1 MKKNIKIWC
10 MLVIFILNIILAV
23 IPSNNAWAMKKNQ
36 YSIIRVDEG
45 IKYLSVY
52 NDNILLINN
61 EGQAILRKDEI
72 DIKIQGNNF
81 RMLAK
86 NLIINDENKIYDVF
100 NEEFLDEETI
110 DKFEDIIIESKNIFV
125 TGAGRSG
132 LAAKAFA
139 MRLMHLGLSAY
150 VVGETIS
157 PAIYEDDCIIA
168 ISGSGETNTIVSAAK
183 IAKNRGS
190 KVLAV
195 TSYPE
200 STLGKLSDAY
210 VFVKGRTKKEVD
222 DENYMKRQIHGNYTS
237 LTPLGTAFELTTLVF
252 LDAIVSE
259 LMEKMQQT
267 ESDLKARHTVL
278 E

>member
-1 MKKNIKIWC
+1 MKNSIRA
-10 MLVIFILNIILAV
+10 IL
-23 IPSNNAWAMKKNQ
+23 
-36 YSIIRVDEG
+36 
-45 IKYLSVY
+45 
-52 NDNILLINN
+52 DNIT
-61 EGQAILRKDEI
+61 A
-72 DIKIQGNNF
+72 
-81 RMLAK
+81 A
-86 NLIINDENKIYDVF
+86 V
-100 NEEFLDEETI
+100 EFLDEDSIE
-110 DKFEDIIIESKNIFV
+110 KFEDIIINSKNVFV

-139 MRLMHLGLSAY
+139 MRLMHLGLSVY

-157 PAIYEDDCIIA
+157 PAIYENDCIIA
-168 ISGSGETNTIVSAAK
+168 ISGSGETNTIVSAVK

-190 KVLAV
+190 KVLVV

-200 STLGKLSDAY
+200 STLGQLADSC
-210 VFVKGRTKKEVD
+210 VIVKGRTKKEVD

-259 LMEKMQQT
+259 LMEKMHQT

>member
-1 MKKNIKIWC
+1 MKSSIKAIIGNI
-10 MLVIFILNIILAV
+10 VSA
-23 IPSNNAWAMKKNQ
+23 
-36 YSIIRVDEG
+36 
-45 IKYLSVY
+45 
-52 NDNILLINN
+52 
-61 EGQAILRKDEI
+61 
-72 DIKIQGNNF
+72 
-81 RMLAK
+81 
-86 NLIINDENKIYDVF
+86 
-100 NEEFLDEETI
+100 EEFLDEESI
-110 DKFEDIIIESKNIFV
+110 DKFENIIIESENVFV

-157 PAIYEDDCIIA
+157 PAINEEDCIIA
-168 ISGSGETNTIVSAAK
+168 ISGSGETNTIVSAVK
-183 IAKNRGS
+183 IAKNRSS
-190 KVLAV
+190 KVLVV

-200 STLGKLSDAY
+200 STLGQLADSCLL
-210 VFVKGRTKKEVD
+210 VKGRTKKEVD
-222 DENYMKRQIHGNYTS
+222 DENYMKRQINGNYTS

-259 LMEKMQQT
+259 LMEKMHQT

>member
-1 MKKNIKIWC
+1 MEIMKTSIKAILDNIK
-10 MLVIFILNIILAV
+10 
-23 IPSNNAWAMKKNQ
+23 NA
-36 YSIIRVDEG
+36 
-45 IKYLSVY
+45 
-52 NDNILLINN
+52 
-61 EGQAILRKDEI
+61 
-72 DIKIQGNNF
+72 
-81 RMLAK
+81 
-86 NLIINDENKIYDVF
+86 
-100 NEEFLDEETI
+100 EEFLDEDEI
-110 DKFEDIIIESKNIFV
+110 EKFENIIIESKNIFV

-190 KVLAV
+190 KVLAL

-200 STLGKLSDAY
+200 SSLGQLADSY
-210 VFVKGRTKKEVD
+210 ILVKGRTKKEVD
-222 DENYMKRQIHGNYTS
+222 DENYIKRQIHGNYTS

>member
-1 MKKNIKIWC
+1 MKSSIKAIIGNI
-10 MLVIFILNIILAV
+10 VSA
-23 IPSNNAWAMKKNQ
+23 
-36 YSIIRVDEG
+36 
-45 IKYLSVY
+45 
-52 NDNILLINN
+52 
-61 EGQAILRKDEI
+61 
-72 DIKIQGNNF
+72 
-81 RMLAK
+81 
-86 NLIINDENKIYDVF
+86 
-100 NEEFLDEETI
+100 EEFLDEESV
-110 DKFEDIIIESKNIFV
+110 DNFENIIIEADNVFV

-139 MRLMHLGLSAY
+139 MRLMHLGVSAY

-157 PAIYEDDCIIA
+157 PAINDGDCIIA
-168 ISGSGETNTIVSAAK
+168 ISGSGETNTIVSAVK

-190 KVLAV
+190 KVLSV

-200 STLGKLSDAY
+200 STLGKLSDTCLL
-210 VFVKGRTKKEVD
+210 VKGRTMQEVD
-222 DENYMKRQIHGNYTS
+222 DQNYMKRQIYGNYTS

-259 LMEKMQQT
+259 LMEKMHQT

>member
-1 MKKNIKIWC
+1 MEIMKTSIRA
-10 MLVIFILNIILAV
+10 IL
-23 IPSNNAWAMKKNQ
+23 
-36 YSIIRVDEG
+36 
-45 IKYLSVY
+45 
-52 NDNILLINN
+52 DNI
-61 EGQAILRKDEI
+61 ESAQE
-72 DIKIQGNNF
+72 
-81 RMLAK
+81 
-86 NLIINDENKIYDVF
+86 Y
-100 NEEFLDEETI
+100 LDEEAI
-110 DKFEDIIIESKNIFV
+110 EKFEDIIISSKNIFV

-190 KVLAV
+190 KVLAL
-195 TSYPE
+195 TSYPD
-200 STLGKLSDAY
+200 STLGRLCDS
-210 VFVKGRTKKEVD
+210 FILVKGRTKKEVD
-222 DENYMKRQIHGNYTS
+222 DENYIKRQIHGNYTS

-259 LMEKMQQT
+259 LMEKMHQT

>member
-1 MKKNIKIWC
+1 MKD
-10 MLVIFILNIILAV
+10 
-23 IPSNNAWAMKKNQ
+23 
-36 YSIIRVDEG
+36 SI
-45 IKYLSVY
+45 
-52 NDNILLINN
+52 N
-61 EGQAILRKDEI
+61 AIL
-72 DIKIQGNNF
+72 GN
-81 RMLAK
+81 
-86 NLIINDENKIYDVF
+86 IENAVDY
-100 NEEFLDEETI
+100 LDEDVI
-110 DKFEDIIIESKNIFV
+110 DEFENAIISAKNIFV

-157 PAIYEDDCIIA
+157 PAIYKEDCIIA

-183 IAKNRGS
+183 IAKERGS

-200 STLGKLSDAY
+200 STLGQLSDCY
-210 VFVKGRTKKEVD
+210 LLVKGRTKQEVD

-267 ESDLKARHTVL
+267 ESDLKNRHAVL

>member
-1 MKKNIKIWC
+1 MKDSINA
-10 MLVIFILNIILAV
+10 ILNNIENAV
-23 IPSNNAWAMKKNQ
+23 D
-36 YSIIRVDEG
+36 Y
-45 IKYLSVY
+45 
-52 NDNILLINN
+52 
-61 EGQAILRKDEI
+61 
-72 DIKIQGNNF
+72 
-81 RMLAK
+81 
-86 NLIINDENKIYDVF
+86 
-100 NEEFLDEETI
+100 LDEDTVE
-110 DKFEDIIIESKNIFV
+110 DFENEILKSENIFV

-157 PAIYEDDCIIA
+157 PAIHKNDCIIA

-183 IAKNRGS
+183 IAKSRGS
-190 KVLAV
+190 RVLAV
-195 TSYPE
+195 TSYPD
-200 STLGKLSDAY
+200 STLGQLTDSY
-210 VFVKGRTKKEVD
+210 LLVKGRTKQEVD

-267 ESDLKARHTVL
+267 ETDLINRHAVL

>member
-1 MKKNIKIWC
+1 MKDSINAILKNIENAVDY
-10 MLVIFILNIILAV
+10 LEEDVIEDFENEILKA
-23 IPSNNAWAMKKNQ
+23 
-36 YSIIRVDEG
+36 E
-45 IKYLSVY
+45 
-52 NDNILLINN
+52 
-61 EGQAILRKDEI
+61 
-72 DIKIQGNNF
+72 
-81 RMLAK
+81 
-86 NLIINDENKIYDVF
+86 
-100 NEEFLDEETI
+100 
-110 DKFEDIIIESKNIFV
+110 NIFV

-132 LAAKAFA
+132 LAGKAFA

-157 PAIYEDDCIIA
+157 PAIHKNDCIIA

-183 IAKNRGS
+183 IAKDRGS
-190 KVLAV
+190 RVLAV

-200 STLGKLSDAY
+200 STLGQLTDSY
-210 VFVKGRTKKEVD
+210 LLVKGRTKQEVD

-259 LMEKMQQT
+259 LMDKMQQT
-267 ESDLKARHTVL
+267 ENDLRNRHAVL

>member
-1 MKKNIKIWC
+1 MEIMKTSIKA
-10 MLVIFILNIILAV
+10 IL
-23 IPSNNAWAMKKNQ
+23 
-36 YSIIRVDEG
+36 
-45 IKYLSVY
+45 
-52 NDNILLINN
+52 DNIESA
-61 EGQAILRKDEI
+61 EG
-72 DIKIQGNNF
+72 
-81 RMLAK
+81 
-86 NLIINDENKIYDVF
+86 
-100 NEEFLDEETI
+100 FLDEKSI
-110 DKFEDIIIESKNIFV
+110 DEFEDIIISAKNVFV

-139 MRLMHLGLSAY
+139 MRLMHLGVSAY

-157 PAIYEDDCIIA
+157 PAINSDDCIIA
-168 ISGSGETNTIVSAAK
+168 ISGSGETNTIVSAAR

-200 STLGKLSDAY
+200 STLGQLADGY
-210 VFVKGRTKKEVD
+210 LFVKGRTKQEVD

-259 LMEKMQQT
+259 LMEKMEQT

>member
-1 MKKNIKIWC
+1 MEIMKTSIKA
-10 MLVIFILNIILAV
+10 ILNNIESA
-23 IPSNNAWAMKKNQ
+23 
-36 YSIIRVDEG
+36 EE
-45 IKYLSVY
+45 YL
-52 NDNILLINN
+52 
-61 EGQAILRKDEI
+61 
-72 DIKIQGNNF
+72 
-81 RMLAK
+81 
-86 NLIINDENKIYDVF
+86 DENS
-100 NEEFLDEETI
+100 I
-110 DKFEDIIIESKNIFV
+110 DKFENIIIKSRNIFV

-157 PAIYEDDCIIA
+157 PAIYEEDCIIA
-168 ISGSGETNTIVSAAK
+168 ISGSGETNTIVSAAQ

-200 STLGKLSDAY
+200 SSLGQLADSY
-210 VFVKGRTKKEVD
+210 ILVKGRTKKEVD
-222 DENYMKRQIHGNYTS
+222 DENYIKRQIHGNYTS

-252 LDAIVSE
+252 LDAIISE

>member
-1 MKKNIKIWC
+1 MEIMKTSIKA
-10 MLVIFILNIILAV
+10 ILN
-23 IPSNNAWAMKKNQ
+23 
-36 YSIIRVDEG
+36 
-45 IKYLSVY
+45 
-52 NDNILLINN
+52 NI
-61 EGQAILRKDEI
+61 ETAQD
-72 DIKIQGNNF
+72 
-81 RMLAK
+81 
-86 NLIINDENKIYDVF
+86 Y
-100 NEEFLDEETI
+100 LDEEAI
-110 DKFEDIIIESKNIFV
+110 EKFEEIIIGSKNIFV

-157 PAIYEDDCIIA
+157 PAIYADDCIVA
-168 ISGSGETNTIVSAAK
+168 ISGSGETNTIVSAAR

-190 KVLAV
+190 KVLAL

-200 STLGKLSDAY
+200 STLGQLCDSY
-210 VFVKGRTKKEVD
+210 ILVKGRTKKEVD
-222 DENYMKRQIHGNYTS
+222 DENYIKRQIHGNYTS

-259 LMEKMQQT
+259 LMEKMHQT

>member
-1 MKKNIKIWC
+1 MKDSINAILKNIENAVDY
-10 MLVIFILNIILAV
+10 LEEDVIEDFENEILKA
-23 IPSNNAWAMKKNQ
+23 
-36 YSIIRVDEG
+36 E
-45 IKYLSVY
+45 
-52 NDNILLINN
+52 
-61 EGQAILRKDEI
+61 
-72 DIKIQGNNF
+72 
-81 RMLAK
+81 
-86 NLIINDENKIYDVF
+86 
-100 NEEFLDEETI
+100 
-110 DKFEDIIIESKNIFV
+110 NIFV

-157 PAIYEDDCIIA
+157 PAIHKNDCIIA
-168 ISGSGETNTIVSAAK
+168 ISGSGETNTIVNTAK
-183 IAKNRGS
+183 IAKDRGS
-190 KVLAV
+190 RVLAV

-200 STLGKLSDAY
+200 STLGQLTDSY
-210 VFVKGRTKKEVD
+210 LLVKGRTKQEVD

-259 LMEKMQQT
+259 LMDKMQQT
-267 ESDLKARHTVL
+267 ENDLRNRHAVL

>member
-1 MKKNIKIWC
+1 MEIMKTSIK
-10 MLVIFILNIILAV
+10 
-23 IPSNNAWAMKKNQ
+23 
-36 YSIIRVDEG
+36 
-45 IKYLSVY
+45 
-52 NDNILLINN
+52 
-61 EGQAILRKDEI
+61 AIL
-72 DIKIQGNNF
+72 
-81 RMLAK
+81 
-86 NLIINDENKIYDVF
+86 ENIESA
-100 NEEFLDEETI
+100 EEFLDEKTI
-110 DKFEDIIIESKNIFV
+110 YKFENMIMEANNIFV

-139 MRLMHLGLSAY
+139 MRLMHLGLSSY

-157 PAIYEDDCIIA
+157 PAINADDCIIA

-195 TSYPE
+195 TSYPD
-200 STLGKLSDAY
+200 STLGQLADGHLL
-210 VFVKGRTKKEVD
+210 VKGRTKKEVD

-259 LMEKMQQT
+259 LMEKMEQT

>member
-1 MKKNIKIWC
+1 MKTSIKAILDNIKS
-10 MLVIFILNIILAV
+10 AED
-23 IPSNNAWAMKKNQ
+23 
-36 YSIIRVDEG
+36 Y
-45 IKYLSVY
+45 
-52 NDNILLINN
+52 
-61 EGQAILRKDEI
+61 
-72 DIKIQGNNF
+72 
-81 RMLAK
+81 
-86 NLIINDENKIYDVF
+86 
-100 NEEFLDEETI
+100 LDEEAI
-110 DKFEDIIIESKNIFV
+110 EKFEDIIIESKNIFV

-190 KVLAV
+190 KVLAL
-195 TSYPE
+195 TSYPD
-200 STLGKLSDAY
+200 STLGQLADSY
-210 VFVKGRTKKEVD
+210 ILVKGRTKKEVD

>member
-1 MKKNIKIWC
+1 MKTSIKA
-10 MLVIFILNIILAV
+10 IL
-23 IPSNNAWAMKKNQ
+23 
-36 YSIIRVDEG
+36 
-45 IKYLSVY
+45 
-52 NDNILLINN
+52 DNI
-61 EGQAILRKDEI
+61 ESA
-72 DIKIQGNNF
+72 
-81 RMLAK
+81 
-86 NLIINDENKIYDVF
+86 
-100 NEEFLDEETI
+100 EEFLDEKTI
-110 DKFEDIIIESKNIFV
+110 DKFENMIIDANNIFV

-139 MRLMHLGLSAY
+139 MRLMHLGLSSY

-157 PAIYEDDCIIA
+157 PAINADDCIVA

-190 KVLAV
+190 KVLAI
-195 TSYPE
+195 TSYPD
-200 STLGKLSDAY
+200 STLGQLADGHLL
-210 VFVKGRTKKEVD
+210 VKGRTKKEVD

-259 LMEKMQQT
+259 LMEKMEQT

>member
-1 MKKNIKIWC
+1 MKDSISAILENIE
-10 MLVIFILNIILAV
+10 NAV
-23 IPSNNAWAMKKNQ
+23 EYLDEKT
-36 YSIIRVDEG
+36 VDEFEN
-45 IKYLSVY
+45 V
-52 NDNILLINN
+52 
-61 EGQAILRKDEI
+61 
-72 DIKIQGNNF
+72 
-81 RMLAK
+81 
-86 NLIINDENKIYDVF
+86 IIG
-100 NEEFLDEETI
+100 
-110 DKFEDIIIESKNIFV
+110 SKNVFV

-139 MRLMHLGLSAY
+139 MRLMHLGISAY

-168 ISGSGETNTIVSAAK
+168 ISGSGETNTIVSAAN
-183 IAKNRGS
+183 IAKSRGA

-200 STLGKLSDAY
+200 SSLGQLADGY
-210 VFVKGRTKKEVD
+210 LFVKGRTKKEVD

>member
-1 MKKNIKIWC
+1 MEIMKTSIKAILDNIK
-10 MLVIFILNIILAV
+10 
-23 IPSNNAWAMKKNQ
+23 NAE
-36 YSIIRVDEG
+36 D
-45 IKYLSVY
+45 
-52 NDNILLINN
+52 
-61 EGQAILRKDEI
+61 
-72 DIKIQGNNF
+72 
-81 RMLAK
+81 
-86 NLIINDENKIYDVF
+86 
-100 NEEFLDEETI
+100 FLDEKAI
-110 DKFEDIIIESKNIFV
+110 DEFENIIIGSKNIFV

-168 ISGSGETNTIVSAAK
+168 ISGSGETNTIVSAVK

-190 KVLAV
+190 KVLAL

-200 STLGKLSDAY
+200 SILGQLADAY
-210 VFVKGRTKKEVD
+210 ILVKGRTKKEVD

>member
-1 MKKNIKIWC
+1 MELMKSSIKAIIGNI
-10 MLVIFILNIILAV
+10 VSA
-23 IPSNNAWAMKKNQ
+23 
-36 YSIIRVDEG
+36 
-45 IKYLSVY
+45 
-52 NDNILLINN
+52 
-61 EGQAILRKDEI
+61 
-72 DIKIQGNNF
+72 
-81 RMLAK
+81 
-86 NLIINDENKIYDVF
+86 
-100 NEEFLDEETI
+100 EEFLDEESV
-110 DKFEDIIIESKNIFV
+110 DNFENIIIEADNVFV

-139 MRLMHLGLSAY
+139 MRLMHLGVSAY

-157 PAIYEDDCIIA
+157 PAINDGDCIIA
-168 ISGSGETNTIVSAAK
+168 ISGSGETNTIVSAVK

-190 KVLAV
+190 KVLSV

-200 STLGKLSDAY
+200 STLGKLSDTCLL
-210 VFVKGRTKKEVD
+210 VKGRTMQEVD
-222 DENYMKRQIHGNYTS
+222 DQNYMKRQIYGNYTS

-259 LMEKMQQT
+259 LMEKMHQT

>member
-1 MKKNIKIWC
+1 MELMKSSIKAIIGNI
-10 MLVIFILNIILAV
+10 VSA
-23 IPSNNAWAMKKNQ
+23 
-36 YSIIRVDEG
+36 
-45 IKYLSVY
+45 
-52 NDNILLINN
+52 
-61 EGQAILRKDEI
+61 
-72 DIKIQGNNF
+72 
-81 RMLAK
+81 
-86 NLIINDENKIYDVF
+86 
-100 NEEFLDEETI
+100 EEFLDEKDVEN
-110 DKFEDIIIESKNIFV
+110 FEDIIIEAENVFV

-139 MRLMHLGLSAY
+139 MRLMHLGVSAY

-157 PAIYEDDCIIA
+157 PAINGNDCIIA
-168 ISGSGETNTIVSAAK
+168 ISGSGETNTIVSATK

-200 STLGKLSDAY
+200 STLGKLADTCLL
-210 VFVKGRTKKEVD
+210 VKGRTMQEVD
-222 DENYMKRQIHGNYTS
+222 DENYMKRQIYGNYTS

-259 LMEKMQQT
+259 LMEKMHQT

>member
-1 MKKNIKIWC
+1 MEIMKTSIRA
-10 MLVIFILNIILAV
+10 IL
-23 IPSNNAWAMKKNQ
+23 
-36 YSIIRVDEG
+36 
-45 IKYLSVY
+45 
-52 NDNILLINN
+52 DNI
-61 EGQAILRKDEI
+61 ESAQD
-72 DIKIQGNNF
+72 
-81 RMLAK
+81 
-86 NLIINDENKIYDVF
+86 Y
-100 NEEFLDEETI
+100 LDEEAI
-110 DKFEDIIIESKNIFV
+110 EKFEDIIISSKNIFV

-190 KVLAV
+190 KVLAL
-195 TSYPE
+195 TSYPD
-200 STLGKLSDAY
+200 STLGQMCDSYIL
-210 VFVKGRTKKEVD
+210 VKGRTKKEVD
-222 DENYMKRQIHGNYTS
+222 DENYIKRQINGNYTS

-259 LMEKMQQT
+259 LMEKMEQT